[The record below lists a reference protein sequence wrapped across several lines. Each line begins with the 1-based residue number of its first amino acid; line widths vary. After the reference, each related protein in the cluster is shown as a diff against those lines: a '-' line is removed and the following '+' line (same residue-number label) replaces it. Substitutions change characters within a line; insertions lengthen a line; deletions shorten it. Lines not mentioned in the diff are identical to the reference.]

1 MRKNKLIKTGA
12 TLIGILFFNSV
23 LANGILVEG
32 DFKRPESVE
41 YYAAEDVYLVTNIN
55 GSPDLADDNGFI
67 SKISPEGE
75 LLELKWIDG
84 TSPDVHLDAPKG
96 AAIVED
102 TLYVADMDNVHRF
115 KLPSGEQLPSINIK
129 GSSFLNGITTG
140 ENKSLY
146 VSDSGMT
153 WSIDKGGFVSTTT
166 DTLYQVHQDGS
177 YDVIY
182 QDKDMG
188 WPNGLIRH
196 ANGEMTVVTYG
207 TGEAFILD
215 RSGKRIDL
223 PKPPRGAL
231 DGLIEMEDGSWITS
245 SWQGKAIYR
254 YKDGEYTTVIDKV
267 MSPSDIGFDPIRK
280 RVLIPQMRIGKILI
294 VPLQ

>member
-1 MRKNKLIKTGA
+1 MRTKKLITTYV
-12 TLIGILFFNSV
+12 TLVGIVFITSV
-23 LANGILVEG
+23 AAKEILVEG

-75 LLELKWIDG
+75 LLELKWVDG
-84 TSPDVHLDAPKG
+84 TRPDVHLDAPKG
-96 AAIVED
+96 AVIVKD
-102 TLYVADMDNVHRF
+102 ILYVADMDNVHRF
-115 KLPSGEQLPSINIK
+115 ELPSGRQLSSINIE

-140 ENKSLY
+140 ENGSVY

-153 WSIDKGGFVSTTT
+153 WSVSDGGFKSTTT
-166 DTLYQVHQDGS
+166 DTLYQIHEDGS

-188 WPNGLIRH
+188 WPNGLIKH
-196 ANGEMTVVTYG
+196 DNGEMTVVTYG
-207 TGEAFILD
+207 TGEAFKLD
-215 RSGKRIDL
+215 ASGKRIDL

-254 YKDGEYTTVIDKV
+254 YKDGEYSTVIDNV

-294 VPLQ
+294 IPLQ